1 MKLYGHF
8 AEEIMRCSLWSVI
21 IFHLVVMVFYNG
33 ALIFNALID
42 LNYLHMCTIVGVG
55 YHNEE

>member
-1 MKLYGHF
+1 
-8 AEEIMRCSLWSVI
+8 MRCSLWSVI